1 MQFVFH
7 GLLRGWVM
15 NFHLALAAR
24 YCTSQKTARR
34 SKEKLQKITKDVK
47 ILFKRKLVKA
57 GMPLFAKLQMRGFG
71 KGLRGT

>member
-7 GLLRGWVM
+7 GLLRELVM
-15 NFHLALAAR
+15 HFHLALGAC

-34 SKEKLQKITKDVK
+34 SKEKLQKIIKDVK
-47 ILFKRKLVKA
+47 ILFKRELVKA
-57 GMPLFAKLQMRGFG
+57 GMPLFVKLQMRGSG